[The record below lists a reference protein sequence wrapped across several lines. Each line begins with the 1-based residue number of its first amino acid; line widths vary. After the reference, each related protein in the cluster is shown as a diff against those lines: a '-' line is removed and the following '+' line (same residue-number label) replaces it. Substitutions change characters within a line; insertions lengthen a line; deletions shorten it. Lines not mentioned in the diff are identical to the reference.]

1 MSLLNNTPLM
11 TIIVPAYNVEKYLEQ
26 CLDSIVNQTVKDHKV
41 IVVNDGS
48 TDSTLE
54 IIKRYVNEYPDI
66 ISCIDQENKGL
77 GAARNIAMSKV
88 DTPFVTC
95 LDSDDWQDIMFVE
108 KVKNV
113 LGKYDEYPDI
123 IFTMPQIYD
132 SASKRVL
139 EWYDKYIMEGIFYP
153 YGGDENSL
161 SIVTNVKN
169 DRRIYELEANANR
182 RVYRTAF
189 LKDINFMYQEGVK
202 WEDVKPHFWAI
213 HNAQRCIA
221 MKNTGFFYRINT
233 GGQITAGGGKTRLDI
248 IPVFQQT
255 INMAMKENWEE
266 KEIAYILRMLWSFS
280 QWSIDV
286 TNAEYIGKLL
296 SELHILFRSINYKYF
311 KVYFN
316 TCSPHRRKEMV
327 KTWILK
333 SPFYMLLGDYRN
345 RDLAKSIASKL
356 RRK

>member
-1 MSLLNNTPLM
+1 MILSNKSPFL

-26 CLDSIVNQTVKDHKV
+26 CLDSLVYQTVIDHKV

-48 TDSTLE
+48 TDSTPE
-54 IIKRYVNEYPDI
+54 IIKRYVNEYPDL
-66 ISCIDQENKGL
+66 ISWIDQENKGL
-77 GAARNIAMSKV
+77 GAARNRGLKMV
-88 DTPFVTC
+88 ETPFVAC
-95 LDSDDWQDIMFVE
+95 LDSDDWQDQMFVE
-108 KVKNV
+108 RIKTV
-113 LGKYDEYPDI
+113 LDKYDEYPDI
-123 IFTMPQIYD
+123 IFTMPKIYD

-139 EWYDKYIMEGIFYP
+139 EWYDKYTLEAIFYP
-153 YGGDENSL
+153 HGGDENSL

-189 LKDINFMYQEGVK
+189 LKDITFMYQEGVK
-202 WEDVKPHFWAI
+202 WEDVKPHFHAT
-213 HNAQRCIA
+213 HNAKRCIA

-255 INMAMKENWEE
+255 IDMAMKENWDE

-286 TNAEYIGKLL
+286 TNMEYIGKLL
-296 SELHILFRSINYKYF
+296 SELHVLFKSIPYKYF

-316 TCSPHRRKEMV
+316 TCSPHKRKEMV
-327 KTWILK
+327 KTWILR
-333 SPFYMLLGDYRN
+333 SPFYNVLKDYRSREKGTRLIN
-345 RDLAKSIASKL
+345 RL
-356 RRK
+356 RRR